1 MGYTRTKTF
10 DMRFKEGEMAGL
22 EVRCRRVSVGTLFDV
37 GAIVDR
43 RKESKEA
50 FTAAV
55 EELAKVIVSWN
66 YEDDDG
72 NPVPISAETLLEED
86 ADFILGLFKAW
97 TDALGGVPAPLE
109 QASPD
114 GEMEAQIPMTV

>member
-50 FTAAV
+50 FAAAV

-72 NPVPISAETLLEED
+72 NPVPISVETLLEED
-86 ADFILGLFKAW
+86 ADFVLGLFRAW

-114 GEMEAQIPMTV
+114 GEIEAQIPMTV